1 MTDWVRYQTIAKY
14 KGEDSRGKNTLTNLL
29 SFHTHSK
36 VNLLD
41 KKDNLWTTLYRE
53 KQQCPVELDG

>member
-1 MTDWVRYQTIAKY
+1 MTNWVRYQTTARY
-14 KGEDSRGKNTLTNLL
+14 KGEDSRGKSMLTNLL

-41 KKDNLWTTLYRE
+41 KKVSLWTTLYRE
-53 KQQCPVELDG
+53 KQQCPGELDG